1 VTSKLGGLESG
12 VDNRLNDP
20 GAENDG
26 LGECDGE
33 EVRSVARGVE
43 GGLEPKL
50 KLVNFAL
57 ALSLSS
63 VLLIGVTG
71 SSPCVGCG
79 ADEFGGGGFGGV
91 ELKFGKSSPSST
103 PVPNVVDSKSPVTL
117 VRSGIAG

>member
-1 VTSKLGGLESG
+1 M
-12 VDNRLNDP
+12 DNRLNDP

-33 EVRSVARGVE
+33 EVRKVARGVE
-43 GGLEPKL
+43 GALDPKL

-57 ALSLSS
+57 ALSS

-71 SSPCVGCG
+71 SSSWVGGG
-79 ADEFGGGGFGGV
+79 ADELGGGGFGGV

-103 PVPNVVDSKSPVTL
+103 VPNVVDSKSPVTL
-117 VRSGIAG
+117 VRSGTAG

>member
-33 EVRSVARGVE
+33 EVRKVARGVE

-71 SSPCVGCG
+71 SSSWVGGG
-79 ADEFGGGGFGGV
+79 AGFDRGGFGGV

-103 PVPNVVDSKSPVTL
+103 VPNVVDSKSPVTL
-117 VRSGIAG
+117 VRSGMAG

>member
-1 VTSKLGGLESG
+1 VTNKLGGRESG

-43 GGLEPKL
+43 GGLDPKL

-57 ALSLSS
+57 ALSSLL
-63 VLLIGVTG
+63 LLIGVTG
-71 SSPCVGCG
+71 SSLCVGCG

-91 ELKFGKSSPSST
+91 ESKFGKSSPPSA
-103 PVPNVVDSKSPVTL
+103 PAPNVVDSNSPVTL

>member
-1 VTSKLGGLESG
+1 
-12 VDNRLNDP
+12 
-20 GAENDG
+20 

-33 EVRSVARGVE
+33 EVRKVARGVE

-50 KLVNFAL
+50 KLVNFAR

-71 SSPCVGCG
+71 SSSIRGG
-79 ADEFGGGGFGGV
+79 AGFDRGGFGGV
-91 ELKFGKSSPSST
+91 ELKFGKSSPPSA
-103 PVPNVVDSKSPVTL
+103 PAPKVVDSNSPVTL